1 MFSYVAVGQQRKNIS
16 KQSVEGANSNSS
28 QQNVTARLAQS
39 NNVESWIIVVVW
51 KLNQKN
57 YYKDISL
64 LLLLPTTY
72 HF

>member
-16 KQSVEGANSNSS
+16 KQTVEGANSNSS

-57 YYKDISL
+57 YYTDIS